1 MANPYVPQGTLNRAL
16 TSISVVDNPDL
27 NITTGYF
34 SEQMAV
40 LNFEDRIAD
49 YIPTTTGAVPSP
61 RLVQFVTVR
70 AYLNKAQGLAA
81 QWEQQRLT
89 NAVLGDV
96 SVVTDSS
103 ALLSY
108 YLVDCVL
115 ENVDALNL
123 NGTSTDFAIQIRG
136 SYPVNS
142 DLFVS

>member
-16 TSISVVDNPDL
+16 TSLSVIDIPEL
-27 NITTGYF
+27 NVTTGYF
-34 SEQMAV
+34 AEQLAV

-49 YIPTTTGAVPSP
+49 YIPTTAGAVPSP

-96 SVVTDSS
+96 VVVTDSS
-103 ALLSY
+103 TLPVY
-108 YLVDCVL
+108 YLLNCVL

-123 NGTSTDFAIQIRG
+123 NGTSVDYAISIRG
-136 SYPVNS
+136 TYPVNA
-142 DLFVS
+142 DLFT